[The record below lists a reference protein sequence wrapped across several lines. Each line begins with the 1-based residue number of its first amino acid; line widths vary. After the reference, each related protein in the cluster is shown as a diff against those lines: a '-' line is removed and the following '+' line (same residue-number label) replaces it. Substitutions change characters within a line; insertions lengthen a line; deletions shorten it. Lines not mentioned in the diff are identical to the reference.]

1 LKTKIAQNIFGKGV
15 FWQVYKVKFSRPFRE
30 ANYELELI
38 FNYPVKSN
46 FLGLKM
52 KMLGF
57 SFNHQSN
64 GREGKQFSSS
74 WNTLVLKTKIGVC
87 SIGANIESE

>member
-15 FWQVYKVKFSRPFRE
+15 FWQVYNVKFSRPFRE
-30 ANYELELI
+30 ANYEPE
-38 FNYPVKSN
+38 YPVKSN
-46 FLGLKM
+46 FLGMKI

-64 GREGKQFSSS
+64 EREGKQFSSS
-74 WNTLVLKTKIGVC
+74 WNT
-87 SIGANIESE
+87 